1 MSEDDNIIDDEH
13 EVEFSDEE
21 ELEGEDEALPAPAR
35 GRKPAGI
42 VPEPETIGA
51 LHFVANPEY
60 PYPFKLAKPP
70 RFWMEEQ
77 TGVLEDAVETY
88 IAGGPLKPAQL
99 AAIKI
104 YLKQFVERAPLV
116 GEAKVNL
123 LSQKVDRLKTTRDIE
138 NFADEVAEFGAEVF

>member
-1 MSEDDNIIDDEH
+1 MSDDDNIIEDEEE
-13 EVEFSDEE
+13 EVSDEE
-21 ELEGEDEALPAPAR
+21 ELEGEDEALPAPTR
-35 GRKPAGI
+35 RRNPAGI
-42 VPEPETIGA
+42 VPEPETIGT

-88 IAGGPLKPAQL
+88 IAGNSLKPAQL

-123 LSQKVDRLKTTRDIE
+123 LTQKVDRLKTTRDIE